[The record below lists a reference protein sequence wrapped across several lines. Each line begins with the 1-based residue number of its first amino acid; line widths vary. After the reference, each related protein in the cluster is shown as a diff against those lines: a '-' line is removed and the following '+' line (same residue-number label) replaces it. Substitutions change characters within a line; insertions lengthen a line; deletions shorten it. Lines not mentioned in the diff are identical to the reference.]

1 MAGSQAVSP
10 ALTELLPA
18 QEASAALDA
27 VTLTVE
33 NMHCGGCMGKVERAL
48 RAQPGVVSARAN
60 LAAKR
65 AFVRFDPARTAAEQL
80 IAALAGA
87 GFAAAEL
94 VEETSD
100 ADEKRNREFL
110 GYLGVAGFASANVML
125 LSVAV
130 WSSDA
135 TTMDPMTRGLF
146 HWVSA
151 LIALPTVAY
160 AGQPFFRS
168 AWQGLK
174 ARRVN
179 MDVPISLG
187 ILLTAAMSLVQTI
200 RHGEHVFFD
209 ACVMLLFFLL
219 IGRFLDQRM
228 RTRARGAAQNLLQ
241 MRPKQAT
248 LILEDGRAERIA
260 AAALAPGMRI
270 AVAAGERFPADG
282 AVVAGRSEIDES
294 LLTGESALRAIEPGA
309 DIFAGTVNLAAPVE
323 FEVRKPES
331 QSLLAELTGLMQSA
345 EQARGLY
352 MRLADRASRLYA
364 PLVHLAAALTFA
376 GWILAGS
383 NWDAAL
389 MTAIAVLIITCPC
402 ALALAVP
409 AVQVAA
415 ADRLFV
421 NGTFVKAADG
431 LERLAEIDTVVFDKT
446 GTLTLGKPSVLRVDE
461 VDGAVLRDA
470 AALAAS
476 SRHPYALALVEAA
489 KARLGS
495 IARAAGAVEI
505 PGQGLKL
512 ETLEGEARL
521 GSADWCG
528 VASSERGDASVFY
541 AAPGTA
547 PVGFSFADTLRPDAR
562 HVIAELRAAGF
573 AVEIMSGD
581 RNNAVAPVA
590 EALGIEHWRGECKPQ
605 EKIARLKELAGEGRK
620 VFMVGDGLNDAPALA
635 AAHASLS
642 PSSAIDISQMASD
655 AVFQGAKLQPV
666 LELLAV
672 SRRAER
678 MAFQNFAI
686 AGVYNLLF
694 VPIAAA
700 GFVTPLIAAV
710 AMSTSSILVTANA
723 LRLRGMKIGLS
734 S

>member
-10 ALTELLPA
+10 KLAELLPA

-27 VTLTVE
+27 VTLTIE

-48 RAQPGVVSARAN
+48 RAAPGVVSARAN

-135 TTMDPMTRGLF
+135 TTMDPTTRGLF

-187 ILLTAAMSLVQTI
+187 ILLTAVMSLVQTI

-260 AAALAPGMRI
+260 AAALVPGMRI
-270 AVAAGERFPADG
+270 AVATGERFPADG
-282 AVVAGRSEIDES
+282 AVVVGSSEIDES
-294 LLTGESALRAIEPGA
+294 LLTGESALRGIEPGA

-364 PLVHLAAALTFA
+364 PLVHLTAALTFA
-376 GWILAGS
+376 GWMLAGS

-431 LERLAEIDTVVFDKT
+431 LERLAEVDTVVFDKT
-446 GTLTLGKPSVLRVDE
+446 GTLTLGKPSVLRAEEIDA
-461 VDGAVLRDA
+461 AVLRDA
-470 AALAAS
+470 AALATS

-489 KARLGS
+489 KARFGS
-495 IARAAGAVEI
+495 VARAAGAVEI

-512 ETLEGEARL
+512 EMPDGEARL

-528 VASSERGDASVFY
+528 VALSERGDGSVFY
-541 AAPGTA
+541 ARPGAA
-547 PVGFSFADTLRPDAR
+547 PVGFCFADTLRPDAGR
-562 HVIAELRAAGF
+562 VISELRAAGF

-581 RNNAVAPVA
+581 RNKAVAPVA
-590 EALGIEHWRGECKPQ
+590 EALGIEQWRGECKPQ
-605 EKIARLKELAGEGRK
+605 EKIARLKELAGKGRK

>member
-1 MAGSQAVSP
+1 
-10 ALTELLPA
+10 
-18 QEASAALDA
+18 
-27 VTLTVE
+27 
-33 NMHCGGCMGKVERAL
+33 MHCGGCMGKVERAL
-48 RAQPGVVSARAN
+48 LAAPGVASARAN
-60 LAAKR
+60 LASKR
-65 AFVRFDPARTAAEQL
+65 AFIRFDGQRTATDTL
-80 IAALAGA
+80 IAALANA
-87 GFAAAEL
+87 GFTAAEL
-94 VEETSD
+94 VEESSD

-110 GYLGVAGFASANVML
+110 SYLGVAGFASANVML

-130 WSSDA
+130 WSSDS
-135 TTMDPMTRGLF
+135 TTMSDMTRGLF

-187 ILLTAAMSLVQTI
+187 ILLTAAMSLVQTM
-200 RHGEHVFFD
+200 RHGEHVYFD

-219 IGRFLDQRM
+219 TGRFLDQRM
-228 RTRARGAAQNLLQ
+228 RTRARGAAQNLLK

-248 LILEDGRAERIA
+248 LIQPDGAAERIA
-260 AAALAPGMRI
+260 AALLGPGMRI

-282 AVVAGRSEIDES
+282 VILSGRSEIDES
-294 LLTGESALRAIEPGA
+294 LLTGESALRPIVSGA
-309 DIFAGTVNLAAPVE
+309 DVFAGTINLGGLVE
-323 FEVRKPES
+323 FTVSKAES

-364 PLVHLAAALTFA
+364 PAVHLTAALTFT
-376 GWILAGS
+376 GWMLAGAS
-383 NWDAAL
+383 WDGAL

-415 ADRLFV
+415 ADRLFAS
-421 NGTFVKAADG
+421 GTFVKAADG

-446 GTLTLGKPSVLRVDE
+446 GTLTLGKPSLSGAELIDADTLR
-461 VDGAVLRDA
+461 AA
-470 AALAAS
+470 AALATC
-476 SRHPYALALVEAA
+476 SRHPYALAVAEAA
-489 KARLGS
+489 RVRFGS
-495 IARAAGAVEI
+495 VARASGVVEV

-512 ETLEGEARL
+512 DTPDGEARL

-528 VASSERGDASVFY
+528 VPHADRGSASTYYV
-541 AAPGTA
+541 APGKA
-547 PVGFSFADTLRPDAR
+547 PVGFVFADMLRPDAR
-562 HVIAELRAAGF
+562 DIICDLRRAGF
-573 AVEIMSGD
+573 NVEIMSGD
-581 RNNAVAPVA
+581 RTDAVRSVA
-590 EALGIEHWRGECKPQ
+590 AELDIDRWRAECKPQ
-605 EKIARLKELAGEGRK
+605 EKIIRLQELAAAGRK
-620 VFMVGDGLNDAPALA
+620 VLMVGDGLNDAPALA

-655 AVFQGAKLQPV
+655 AVFQGARLRPV
-666 LELLAV
+666 TELLAV
-672 SRRAER
+672 ARRAES

-686 AGVYNLLF
+686 AGIYNLLF

-700 GFVTPLIAAV
+700 GLVTPLIAAA

-723 LRLRGMKIGLS
+723 LRLRAVKIGLDS
-734 S
+734 